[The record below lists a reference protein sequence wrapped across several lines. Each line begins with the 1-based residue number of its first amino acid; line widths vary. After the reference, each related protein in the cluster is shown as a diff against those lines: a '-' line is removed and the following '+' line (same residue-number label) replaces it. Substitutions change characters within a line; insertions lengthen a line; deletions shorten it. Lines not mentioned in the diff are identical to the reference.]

1 MRWLDA
7 VRVVLGVYAAGA
19 REILAQLFRRC
30 RGGFV
35 EPEFPPQPGRV
46 ALITGG
52 SEGIGFA
59 TAKRLARL
67 GMHVIIAANDDTKG
81 PEAARQIRK
90 ETLSDSVEFLHL
102 DLGSLSSVREFA
114 WAFVRRGLP
123 LHLLICNA
131 GVMLPPPPCR
141 RPAGPGFEEHLAT
154 NFLGHFLLVHLL
166 LGPLGAGGGAGRQ
179 ARVLVLG
186 SAVHRAVPRGA
197 VLHFRPGPP
206 ALAGYAV
213 SKLALVLFAFRLHR
227 LLGARGVPASAS
239 VVDPGVAASG
249 LFRHAGD
256 VRLLQAL
263 LGRLL
268 FKTPDEAAWTTVH
281 GAVAPE
287 LEAVGGLYLH
297 NEAAARALEA
307 AYDPDLQR
315 RLWAQSCELVGIPDL
330 SRDLE

>member
-1 MRWLDA
+1 M
-7 VRVVLGVYAAGA
+7 
-19 REILAQLFRRC
+19 
-30 RGGFV
+30 
-35 EPEFPPQPGRV
+35 
-46 ALITGG
+46 
-52 SEGIGFA
+52 
-59 TAKRLARL
+59 
-67 GMHVIIAANDDTKG
+67 
-81 PEAARQIRK
+81 
-90 ETLSDSVEFLHL
+90 
-102 DLGSLSSVREFA
+102 
-114 WAFVRRGLP
+114 
-123 LHLLICNA
+123 
-131 GVMLPPPPCR
+131 
-141 RPAGPGFEEHLAT
+141 
-154 NFLGHFLLVHLL
+154 
-166 LGPLGAGGGAGRQ
+166 
-179 ARVLVLG
+179 
-186 SAVHRAVPRGA
+186 
-197 VLHFRPGPP
+197 LHFRPGPP